1 MLIHLTPSYYLKYS
15 NISANLI
22 GVEVPELGLHLR
34 ADHDITV
41 RYPSRNKQLH
51 YVCRKKGRKAIYGI
65 LLETDRPVT
74 DFTLIT
80 RWAVQGN
87 VSVHRVHMHISG
99 EGEAAADLIHLW
111 SAFSRT
117 TFDSRIPA
125 AARNWTPASCQPRL
139 TVSASDRPSERE
151 PEIWRRADPGGI
163 VREQTEF
170 FTMAAVEPERLVTEW
185 WGNDRLPP
193 PEDAFPCTVRDVP
206 GTLRVLYPRVGVTVC
221 PLSEQAELIK
231 SDLQREGMTEA
242 WKGIMEPVLNDVRRA
257 SPVFFTNT
265 SNLMDSIRRHS
276 GSYQA
281 LSEADK
287 RFVSEQIHQPLFQVS
302 DC

>member
-22 GVEVPELGLHLR
+22 DVEVPELGLHLR

-51 YVCRKKGRKAIYGI
+51 YVCRKKGHKAVYGI

-87 VSVHRVHMHISG
+87 VSVHRVHMHISD
-99 EGEAAADLIHLW
+99 EAEAATDLIHLW

-170 FTMAAVEPERLVTEW
+170 FTMAALEPERLVTEW

-193 PEDAFPCTVRDVP
+193 QEDAFPCTVRDVP
-206 GTLRVLYPRVGVTVC
+206 GTLRVRSPRVGVTVR
-221 PLSEQAELIK
+221 PEE
-231 SDLQREGMTEA
+231 
-242 WKGIMEPVLNDVRRA
+242 RR
-257 SPVFFTNT
+257 
-265 SNLMDSIRRHS
+265 
-276 GSYQA
+276 
-281 LSEADK
+281 
-287 RFVSEQIHQPLFQVS
+287 
-302 DC
+302 